1 MRRSGEGDLDDF
13 LLIAE
18 ALTMSDK
25 QKVKVREL
33 MAARRRE
40 SLVRHEGS
48 QTLTIRSLERRGVI
62 ERFAEASKPTWR
74 LTEYGV
80 KVANVLAKL
89 GKRN

>member
-13 LLIAE
+13 MLIAA
-18 ALTMSDK
+18 ALTMSDR

-40 SLVRHEGS
+40 SLIRHEAS

-62 ERFAEASKPTWR
+62 ERFAESSTPAWR

-80 KVANVLAKL
+80 KVAHMLAKL
-89 GKRN
+89 DKRK